1 MRSDR
6 GRSFVVEPGPPGASR
21 PRPCPPPPALGGSQG
36 APPPP
41 RGLLKRHALSALGT
55 PQRLQFPGPGRGVD
69 PGGGG
74 AEREGALHRAAR
86 AGRLS
91 LPCAGFRCAKDIPGW
106 RVWRGEEGRVRIPNL
121 ESGCSKAVGSLR
133 EGGTDRLR
141 SGAQK
146 SLWPPGG
153 WPTVQPLWPGGVL
166 DPKGS
171 RCPVAAGS
179 LGQIIQAQL
188 FWALNPWTSYGPSPG
203 KCPSCTVRCTHI
215 LTSTKVRV
223 HTRLCKC
230 IRGFPGPSPGARLS
244 HAALAITGPP
254 HGWRKPVH
262 THPLPRG
269 HIRPEMDP
277 AGLSGSKLQR
287 ILPRLRRLH
296 SAESR
301 IRSGQKRGTK

>member
-1 MRSDR
+1 MLWSL
-6 GRSFVVEPGPPGASR
+6 GRLAPAAPARALPLQPWAAR
-21 PRPCPPPPALGGSQG
+21 KARPPPPGPLKETRSLSPRDPPE
-36 APPPP
+36 APVPWAGKRGRP
-41 RGLLKRHALSALGT
+41 RW
-55 PQRLQFPGPGRGVD
+55 GRGRA
-69 PGGGG
+69 GGG
-74 AEREGALHRAAR
+74 AAQGRTRGASEPPQR
-86 AGRLS
+86 GFS
-91 LPCAGFRCAKDIPGW
+91 LRQGHSSLESLKG
-106 RVWRGEEGRVRIPNL
+106 VEGRVRIPNL
-121 ESGCSKAVGSLR
+121 ESGCSKALGSLR

-153 WPTVQPLWPGGVL
+153 WPTVQLLWPGGVL

-277 AGLSGSKLQR
+277 AGLSRFKAATD
-287 ILPRLRRLH
+287 P
-296 SAESR
+296 APAA
-301 IRSGQKRGTK
+301 